1 MQGKEVKRMNIL
13 KMIIFSMIIIGLAAS
28 LGFAGDMMGGGSVE
42 RGKALFNDPKA
53 FGGSTSCSSCH
64 PDGKGLEKTGM
75 AGRTE
80 WTNPVGTYKSLEETI
95 NVCITKANKGKAID
109 VKSREMKDMVAY
121 IKSLGMGMKK
131 EMKHEMPMKE
141 KSPGY

>member
-1 MQGKEVKRMNIL
+1 MKIL
-13 KMIIFSMIIIGLAAS
+13 MMMAVFMTVIGLIAS
-28 LGFAGDMMGGGSVE
+28 PVFAGDMMEGSVE
-42 RGKALFNDPKA
+42 KGKALFDDPKA

-64 PDGKGLEKTGM
+64 PDGKGLEKAGM
-75 AGRTE
+75 KGKTE
-80 WTNPVGTYKSLEETI
+80 WTNPVGTYKSLEEAI
-95 NVCITKANKGKAID
+95 NVCITQANKGKAID
-109 VKSREMKDMVAY
+109 VKSQEMKDMVAY